1 MTIRKIQNIYVVAR
15 DMDRMDGFYR
25 EALGAAS
32 RFRDG
37 DNWAQLSIGGGNF
50 ALASP
55 AEAGAGDKG
64 ATVTFEAEDPD
75 AVAAD
80 VERLGGRI
88 LGRRDMGGHGRMVT
102 CADPEGNVFQL
113 FVRAQ
118 G

>member
-1 MTIRKIQNIYVVAR
+1 MTIRRIQNVYVVAR
-15 DMDRMDGFYR
+15 DMERMTGFYQQ
-25 EALGAAS
+25 ALGAGLK
-32 RFRDG
+32 FRDQ
-37 DNWAQLSIGGGNF
+37 DNWALLSIGGGNF

-75 AVAAD
+75 AIASS
-80 VERLGGRI
+80 VESLGGRV
-88 LGRRDMGGHGRMVT
+88 LGRRDMGGHGRTIT

-113 FVRAQ
+113 FSR